1 MNIGA
6 TIDCE
11 AVKDFAETQ
20 PDVFIARVNKFT
32 CSDPGQAIIKNDILE
47 LHLNRIVVAACTPK
61 IHESTYRAVLTEA
74 GLSPYYFQM
83 VNLREQCSFVH
94 SNRKEEA
101 TEKAKNLVLAGI
113 NRARELESIPRKEIP
128 IEHSVLIVGAGI
140 AGMNAA
146 LDLANQGINVYLVEK
161 EPTIG
166 GKMAQLDRIF
176 PTDDCGI

>member
-1 MNIGA
+1 M
-6 TIDCE
+6 
-11 AVKDFAETQ
+11 
-20 PDVFIARVNKFT
+20 ARCNDFT
-32 CSDPGQAIIKNDILE
+32 CSDPGQKIIRDDILE
-47 LHLNRIVVAACTPK
+47 LNLNRIVVAACTPK
-61 IHESTYRAVLTEA
+61 IHEPTYRAVLMEA

-94 SNRKEEA
+94 QGDIKHA
-101 TEKAKNLVLAGI
+101 TQKAKILVKAGV
-113 NRARELESIPRKEIP
+113 NRARELEIVPRKELP
-128 IEHSVLIVGAGI
+128 VEKAALIVGAGI

-146 LDLANQGINVYLVEK
+146 LDLANQGIKVYLVEK